1 MPKLLRATNVQ
12 PENAVLVY
20 SLDLKKNKA
29 ALWGMNLGSVLL
41 LLVFGWFFVW
51 YARLVRPNILAEVG
65 SRSFNPI
72 YFVISLVVVFVV
84 MIVVH
89 ELIHGAFFWV
99 FTRQR
104 PKFGLRGWYAFASAP
119 GWYFP
124 CRQYLVIGLAPV
136 VCLSLLGMTLLAVL
150 PAEALVLTL
159 FAVILNAASSIG
171 DLWICI
177 RLMFECRPVVV
188 EDVGDGMS
196 FYALG

>member
-20 SLDLKKNKA
+20 SLDLKKNIA
-29 ALWGMNLGSVLL
+29 ALWGMNLGSVFLL
-41 LLVFGWFFVW
+41 LIFGWFFVW

-124 CRQYLVIGLAPV
+124 RRQYLVIGLAPV
-136 VCLSLLGMTLLAVL
+136 VCLSLLGSFLLAVL
-150 PAEALVLTL
+150 PAGALVLVL
-159 FAVILNAASSIG
+159 FAMIFNAASSIG
-171 DLWICI
+171 DLWVCI
-177 RLMFECRPVVV
+177 RLIFERRPVVV